1 MEIPVLT
8 TQQQGNLAAITGLI
22 SGVGQSFAQRAAG
35 IQQQTAYQLNAI
47 NTLAIANVRA
57 DQEQRYAAI
66 QAGRTLQRAE
76 LESLNYKMAG
86 NALLRNLERTNA
98 TARARAAASGVAYF
112 EGSAAG
118 VQDYNIRA
126 TMRDVGITDFNAL
139 VARVLGFEDAS
150 AMLTNADIQAELTR
164 FGARAQAQQYG
175 IAAKSAKTTSGL
187 LADVTLTKAV
197 SDFGRTFSTTPTKS
211 FGPALDP
218 FFGGT
223 GGTGD

>member
-1 MEIPVLT
+1 MEFPVLT
-8 TQQQGNLAAITGLI
+8 TQQQGNLLSIAGLI
-22 SGVGQSFAQRAAG
+22 SGAGQSFAQRAAG

-66 QAGRTLQRAE
+66 QADRTLKRAE

-86 NALLRNLERTNA
+86 NSLLRNMERTNA

-126 TMRDVGITDFNAL
+126 TMRDVGILDFNAL
-139 VARVLGFEDAS
+139 VARVMGFEDAS
-150 AMLTNADIQAELTR
+150 SMLANADVQAELTR
-164 FGARAQAQQYG
+164 YGARAQALQYG
-175 IAAKSAKTTSGL
+175 VAGESARRTSGL
-187 LADVTLTKAV
+187 LADATLTRATM
-197 SDFGRTFSTTPTKS
+197 DFARTFSSTPTKS
-211 FGPALDP
+211 FGPSLDP

-223 GGTGD
+223 GGSGD